1 MKKKMFIIVLI
12 ALIAILIVGIMYLI
26 DKRRME
32 DNKGVIISTW
42 ENDYAPPESN
52 YIVNDETPNDATE
65 GETNL
70 SEYNSFVGTILE
82 ETTTYMIVEPNKDED
97 ESRSSDKIVINYGC
111 EYSCCQYGVGRKV
124 VIYYTGY
131 IMETYPAQINT
142 DKISVQGYEGFEITV
157 KEADKVEGITIL
169 NNKDLYKN
177 NSDFNLN
184 YYGLNEVNVKV
195 DDQEMSL
202 EEALES
208 GKITLDGIIAKAN
221 KDFPSVI
228 CYEDG
233 ESMEYHYDTYTII
246 KCHTLDG
253 NRDVWIGIPQ
263 MTLNS
268 IN

>member
-1 MKKKMFIIVLI
+1 MDNKKRDNKIPPTKSPLLIFLVLSIVATI
-12 ALIAILIVGIMYLI
+12 ALNFVTSLMLSPKKEEISYDEFLVLV
-26 DKRRME
+26 DKDKVDE
-32 DNKGVIISTW
+32 VVF
-42 ENDYAPPESN
+42 ENDK
-52 YIVNDETPNDATE
+52 I
-65 GETNL
+65 
-70 SEYNSFVGTILE
+70 TIYGIADKKE
-82 ETTTYMIVEPNKDED
+82 ETDVSIFGIGFMGESEPE
-97 ESRSSDKIVINYGC
+97 RP
-111 EYSCCQYGVGRKV
+111 
-124 VIYYTGY
+124 IYYTGY

-202 EEALES
+202 EGALES